1 MNENFNDDIQEV
13 YSKTLKLAFDLA
25 HNKSWFTNSPP
36 TSKDKKFLKN
46 IYKGYSEHQDLT
58 DTKKKK
64 IQLNVNSAESSVLSP
79 LKHNKTD
86 FLPKDSGKQR
96 LHRSLKERKD
106 FVSESRAG
114 KHGKYAIV
122 GPGILEKLKINTSS
136 VTNEDSYR
144 TQNTEKT
151 SLPHVSI
158 RTGRVKAALELPS
171 FKDYVNNERTK
182 DFKDVAFD
190 KINRC
195 QKKLEEFK
203 KEMTGLEIFVHANP
217 GVGWNNDKK
226 ILLKLNSNPNQKYS
240 IIKAYNESIENS
252 QLKLDG
258 RKNRF
263 RHARAESHVSKTP
276 GPDNQFYFPE
286 TSKHAFDPVA
296 SVENCFTQFR
306 AAREVQNKN
315 LIEIME
321 SLKQN
326 RPVLLSEK
334 AKFILNDQE
343 KFKDRGH
350 SLRKM
355 EEIKKIIDKN
365 HDFRIKKSKGQVG
378 LYDMVME
385 FLKRKVGGP
394 NECEINF
401 VEIIKEVLEE
411 GWYLEE
417 TVLKKITENLE
428 PFEVKELQPL
438 LDFIN
443 AQLQRFTD
451 PNA

>member
-46 IYKGYSEHQDLT
+46 IYKGYSEFQELT
-58 DTKKKK
+58 DRKKKK
-64 IQLNVNSAESSVLSP
+64 IQINVSSTDSAVLSP
-79 LKHNKTD
+79 LRHNKTD

-96 LHRSLKERKD
+96 LNRSLKERKD

-114 KHGKYAIV
+114 KHGKYGIV
-122 GPGILEKLKINTSS
+122 GPGILEKLKINAT
-136 VTNEDSYR
+136 TKNEDSYR

-151 SLPHVSI
+151 YLPHVSL

-171 FKDYVNNERTK
+171 FKDYVNSERSK

-203 KEMTGLEIFVHANP
+203 KEMSGLEIFIHSNP

-226 ILLKLNSNPNQKYS
+226 ILLKLNANPNQKYS
-240 IIKAYNESIENS
+240 IIKAYNESFENS
-252 QLKLDG
+252 KDKLEG

-263 RHARAESHVSKTP
+263 RHNRVESHVSKTP
-276 GPDNQFYFPE
+276 GPDDKFYFPE
-286 TSKHAFDPVA
+286 TSKHAQDPAVA
-296 SVENCFTQFR
+296 VEKCFTEFR
-306 AAREVQNKN
+306 DAREVQNKN
-315 LIEIME
+315 LIEILD
-321 SLKQN
+321 SLKSN

-334 AKFILNDQE
+334 AKFILNDKE
-343 KFKDRGH
+343 KFKDRGY

-365 HDFRIKKSKGQVG
+365 RASRIKKSMAQVG
-378 LYDMVME
+378 LYDLIME
-385 FLKRKVGGP
+385 FLKRKIGGP
-394 NECEINF
+394 TECEINF
-401 VEIIKEVLEE
+401 VEIIKEILEE
-411 GWYLEE
+411 GWYIEE
-417 TVLKKITENLE
+417 TILNKITESLDSTE
-428 PFEVKELQPL
+428 IKQLQPL
-438 LDFIN
+438 LEFIN
-443 AQLQRFTD
+443 TQLQNFRE
-451 PNA
+451 PNE